1 MAITNK
7 EEYLNVKAQIERQKA
22 EIVRT
27 RKQMDDLEVLVNE
40 LEQEVLAVAELYEE
54 KPEEQPVE
62 ETPEEQEE
70 EGGEEG

>member
-7 EEYLNVKAQIERQKA
+7 EEYLNVKAKIERQKA